1 MARSFSTLAAV
12 VRLPT
17 GDPLASLKSPVVWIR
32 QHHLHKHVVVRRQ
45 VETSDVKAE
54 EGEHPPAAT
63 STEKSHEK
71 KKQKNKN
78 KKHWNINEILLQRS
92 GNEKN
97 SCLARSYL
105 LTCPAW

>member
-1 MARSFSTLAAV
+1 MVAHSFSTLAAV

-54 EGEHPPAAT
+54 EGEHPPAGT
-63 STEKSHEK
+63 RTKKKSHK
-71 KKQKNKN
+71 KTTTLEYKRDFITEERK
-78 KKHWNINEILLQRS
+78 
-92 GNEKN
+92 
-97 SCLARSYL
+97 
-105 LTCPAW
+105 

>member
-1 MARSFSTLAAV
+1 MVAHSFSTLAAV

-54 EGEHPPAAT
+54 EGEHPPAGT
-63 STEKSHEK
+63 RTKKKSHK
-71 KKQKNKN
+71 K

-97 SCLARSYL
+97 SCQARSYL

>member
-1 MARSFSTLAAV
+1 MVAHSFSTLAAV

-54 EGEHPPAAT
+54 EGEHPPAGT
-63 STEKSHEK
+63 RTKKKSHK
-71 KKQKNKN
+71 KKKTLEYKRDFITEER
-78 KKHWNINEILLQRS
+78 K
-92 GNEKN
+92 
-97 SCLARSYL
+97 
-105 LTCPAW
+105 